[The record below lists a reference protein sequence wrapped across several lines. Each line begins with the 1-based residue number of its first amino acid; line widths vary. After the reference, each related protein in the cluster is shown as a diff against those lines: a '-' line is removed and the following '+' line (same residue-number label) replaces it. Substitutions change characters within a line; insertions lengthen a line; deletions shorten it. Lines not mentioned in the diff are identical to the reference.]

1 LGAALTVRWWALF
14 AFAPHGMIGAVTIH
28 SDHPFLPPEHERSPV
43 RRLRGRLTSG
53 VTLWTTVRGGRA
65 AGLTVSSMLVAD
77 GDPGRVVALLDP
89 DSELWEA
96 AAESRTV
103 AVSWLT
109 YDDRQL
115 ADAFAGVAPAP
126 GGPFKRGRWQDT
138 EWGPVPAGAS
148 TWAGCR
154 LADEQPREVGW
165 ALLVEGVL
173 EHVELGEE
181 HASPLVHRR
190 GRYLRLD

>member
-1 LGAALTVRWWALF
+1 
-14 AFAPHGMIGAVTIH
+14 MIGAVTIH

-43 RRLRGRLTSG
+43 RRLRGRLAGG
-53 VTLWTTVRGGRA
+53 VTLWTSVRGGRP
-65 AGLTVSSMLVAD
+65 AGLTVSLMLVAD

-89 DSELWEA
+89 DSELWETA
-96 AAESRTV
+96 VESRTV

-126 GGPFKRGRWQDT
+126 GGPFRRARWQDT
-138 EWGPVPAGAS
+138 EWGPVPAGAA

-154 LADEQPREVGW
+154 LVDEQPREVGW

-181 HASPLVHRR
+181 QASPLVHRR
-190 GRYLRLD
+190 GRYLRLE